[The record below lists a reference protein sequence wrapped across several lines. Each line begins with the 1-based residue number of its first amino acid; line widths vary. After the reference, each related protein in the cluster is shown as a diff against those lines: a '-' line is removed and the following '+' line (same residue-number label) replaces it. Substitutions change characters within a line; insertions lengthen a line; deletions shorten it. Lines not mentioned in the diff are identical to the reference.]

1 MENAFDHSFF
11 GILLSL
17 AEVSVS
23 LTAFAG
29 IVVAVGRRS
38 SGEWSLIDRTR
49 FAQVISNGVFALLFC
64 LLPFLIIDPNIDLT
78 EKVGVQH

>member
-11 GILLSL
+11 IILLSL

-29 IVVAVGRRS
+29 IVVAVGRR
-38 SGEWSLIDRTR
+38 GEWSLIDKTK
-49 FAQVISNGVFALLFC
+49 F
-64 LLPFLIIDPNIDLT
+64 T
-78 EKVGVQH
+78 

>member
-29 IVVAVGRRS
+29 IEVAVGRRS

-49 FAQVISNGVFALLFC
+49 FAKVISIGVFAL
-64 LLPFLIIDPNIDLT
+64 
-78 EKVGVQH
+78 